1 MRSGFFLPG
10 GETAA
15 WCLPLLVFAGAG
27 FSVFSRLFPEQ
38 RARLFRRWEAVADGD
53 GGQAEGLVA
62 TEGEPA
68 PAYGTAP

>member
-1 MRSGFFLPG
+1 M
-10 GETAA
+10 
-15 WCLPLLVFAGAG
+15 LVFAGAG